1 MNKSGWNNLRAL
13 CTSIEYKE
21 EVLMPAQGN
30 PVTSFES
37 SRRNLIRIGAIAVS
51 ALIAK
56 TTTASADDFR
66 RWDDDHRDRDKDRD
80 RDRDDHHCFLRGT
93 MIRTGEGDRK
103 IEDLAVGNLLPT
115 VFGGTRPIQWIG
127 RYRYRKS
134 DPSKAWVKDVLPI
147 RIARSALGPNVPHAD
162 LYVSEAH
169 ALLIDGVLVAAGNL
183 INDTTI
189 TRCRARGLD
198 ELEFLHIKLER
209 HDVIYAEGAPS
220 ETLLEVD
227 ESAANFAEYLRQ
239 YGPVTTKE
247 TPCAPLLRY
256 GYRRGEIKS
265 CFRSAISP
273 WIDRR
278 QQVDIIRDKLDA
290 RGIALLRQPE
300 VVS

>member
-1 MNKSGWNNLRAL
+1 
-13 CTSIEYKE
+13 
-21 EVLMPAQGN
+21 MPAQEN

-37 SRRNLIRIGAIAVS
+37 SRRNLIRIGAIAAS

-56 TTTASADDFR
+56 TTTAAANDFR
-66 RWDDDHRDRDKDRD
+66 RWDDRHRDRD
-80 RDRDDHHCFLRGT
+80 RDRDSDGDSGRQCFLKGT
-93 MIRTGEGDRK
+93 MIRTPDGDRK
-103 IEDLAVGNLLPT
+103 IEDLAVGDLLLT
-115 VFGGTRPIQWIG
+115 FFGGTRPIQWIG

-162 LYVSEAH
+162 LYVTEAH

-189 TRCRARGLD
+189 KRCKARGLD

-209 HDVIYAEGAPS
+209 HDVIYAEGALS

-227 ESAANFAEYLRQ
+227 ESATNFVEYIRQ
-239 YGPVTTKE
+239 YGPLTTE
-247 TPCAPLLRY
+247 EAPCAPLLRY

-290 RGIALLRQPE
+290 RGIALLRQSE
-300 VVS
+300 LVS